1 MEPWI
6 WKQMLWTVGFL
17 SATYLPLQCVV
28 LWRSRGATRVAA
40 ALPLLFMVPMIVAG
54 LRPDAYRSGSLYGMF
69 FFCPYLPA
77 MIYLVAV
84 SCVGPRR
91 PSVCPHCGHKL
102 RVRSFRPVRSADEC
116 EKCGQHWSKTVAEQP
131 QATEPPSGPAFQWN
145 ATNSAVM
152 PNV

>member
-40 ALPLLFMVPMIVAG
+40 ALPLLVMVPMIVAG
-54 LRPDAYRSGSLYGMF
+54 LRPDAYRSGSLYGML

-84 SCVGPRR
+84 SCVGRASARTADTSCESDLFGQYARLTSVKSVANIGRR
-91 PSVCPHCGHKL
+91 PLPHHRGQ
-102 RVRSFRPVRSADEC
+102 RSRRAGRFPVECRQRRSDA
-116 EKCGQHWSKTVAEQP
+116 
-131 QATEPPSGPAFQWN
+131 
-145 ATNSAVM
+145 
-152 PNV
+152 